1 MLPRNTLTIGH
12 NKWVLDTSI
21 KYLYAYKRTI
31 DTIENLC
38 VMSLA
43 RFPESVQ
50 LTYQTTSLLEVR
62 SFALLAVRS

>member
-1 MLPRNTLTIGH
+1 M
-12 NKWVLDTSI
+12 KSSI
-21 KYLYAYKRTI
+21 YAYVRTVNN
-31 DTIENLC
+31 IENLS

-50 LTYQTTSLLEVR
+50 LTYQTTSLLDIR